1 MKFDKLKKIFLV
13 AEIGNNHEGSFKLA
27 KKLVL
32 SAKKCGADAVKFQTF
47 IPEKFV
53 HFSDKKR
60 LSKLKKFQ
68 LSFKEFKKLSN
79 FAKKNK
85 IIFFSTP
92 LDIESAKFLN
102 SIQSFF
108 KISSG
113 DNNFFPLIEKIAY
126 FNKDIILST
135 GLMTIK
141 EIEKTKKFIF
151 NIWKKL
157 NFKRKLSILHCVSS
171 YPVEKQNANL
181 LAIKTLKKKF
191 VSCNVGYS
199 DHTVGI
205 TACIAAAALGAK
217 IIEKHFTLDKNY
229 SNFRDHKISANPKEF
244 KDLSDQIKLI
254 SLMLGDGKKKI
265 SKAEKNNIKSMR
277 RSIAVNQNFIKGQK
291 IEKEQLIWLRPESSY
306 KPGEEKIILNKVLK
320 KNLNKGQFILKK
332 HFKR

>member
-1 MKFDKLKKIFLV
+1 
-13 AEIGNNHEGSFKLA
+13 
-27 KKLVL
+27 
-32 SAKKCGADAVKFQTF
+32 
-47 IPEKFV
+47 
-53 HFSDKKR
+53 
-60 LSKLKKFQ
+60 
-68 LSFKEFKKLSN
+68 
-79 FAKKNK
+79 
-85 IIFFSTP
+85 
-92 LDIESAKFLN
+92 
-102 SIQSFF
+102 
-108 KISSG
+108 
-113 DNNFFPLIEKIAY
+113 
-126 FNKDIILST
+126 
-135 GLMTIK
+135 MTIK

-306 KPGEEKIILNKVLK
+306 KPGEEKLFLIK
-320 KNLNKGQFILKK
+320 F
-332 HFKR
+332 

>member
-27 KKLVL
+27 KKLIL

-113 DNNFFPLIEKIAY
+113 DNNFFPLIEKIACL
-126 FNKDIILST
+126 NKDIILST

-151 NIWKKL
+151 NIWKKS

-191 VSCNVGYS
+191 ISCNIGYS

-229 SNFRDHKISANPKEF
+229 STFRDHKISANPKEF
-244 KDLSDQIKLI
+244 EDLADHIKSI
-254 SLMLGDGKKKI
+254 NLMLGDGKKKI

-291 IEKEQLIWLRPESSY
+291 IKKTQLIWLRPESSY
-306 KPGEEKIILNKVLK
+306 KPGEEKTILNQVLK
-320 KNLNKGQFILKK
+320 KNLNKGEFILKK
-332 HFKR
+332 HFKK